1 MEQSD
6 LLLELQDVDYFLLKE
21 YQIMRNI
28 IDESPSGKDETAQ
41 VRIRINA
48 LVPQRKRLESC
59 MRVIEQGKL
68 SKLYRQIGVEL
79 NMISKFF
86 STEIRY
92 AKRGM
97 PSILN
102 PDDVRLSQYVTNHSK
117 ILKVYHDVL
126 QPLTCH
132 TQGREN
138 HNRTRPT

>member
-28 IDESPSGKDETAQ
+28 IDKSPSGKNETIQ
-41 VRIRINA
+41 VKVRVKA
-48 LVPQRKRLESC
+48 LIPQRRRLESC
-59 MRVIEQGKL
+59 MLCIEQGKL
-68 SKLYRQIGVEL
+68 AESYRQIGTEL
-79 NMISKFF
+79 DIIRKFF

-102 PDDVRLSQYVTNHSK
+102 PDDERLTQYVANHAKSF
-117 ILKVYHDVL
+117 KVYQVVL
-126 QPLTCH
+126 RQLNPVASGTIYL
-132 TQGREN
+132 
-138 HNRTRPT
+138 